1 MNTKTHRL
9 IRHLTIVGASS
20 ALALLA
26 VPTANA
32 AAPGVIPL
40 GDFACSD
47 GSSISPVAKDVA
59 GFMHSD
65 IGFVDGRA
73 IAPRWFSGEESGVI
87 TITSGSYKEAE
98 VPYSASFS
106 GPANG
111 RRGTEPDLAALTR
124 CTSGPEYDE
133 FSITIDRET
142 IEFTRIDPKYLGATA
157 DVAATRDLSVY
168 LQPQQL
174 AHR

>member
-1 MNTKTHRL
+1 MNTKTHGL

-26 VPTANA
+26 VPPANA
-32 AAPGVIPL
+32 APPGVIPL

-47 GSSISPVAKDVA
+47 GSSISPVAKDVP

-73 IAPRWFSGEESGVI
+73 IAPRWFSGAESGLI
-87 TITSGSYKEAE
+87 TITSGSDKGAK
-98 VPYSASFS
+98 VPYSATFS

-111 RRGTEPDLAALTR
+111 RRDTEPDLAALTR
-124 CTSGPEYDE
+124 CTSGPENDA
-133 FSITIDRET
+133 FSITIDQET
-142 IEFTRIDPKYLGATA
+142 IDFTRIDRKYLGATA
-157 DVAATRDLSVY
+157 DVAAARELSVY
-168 LQPQQL
+168 LQPRQL